1 MSAPGAWQRDT
12 FKAPRSF
19 LGEQMTTRLM
29 DRSRKIL
36 LGRLVAGTCHG
47 SCDTIPACS
56 PDSRPL
62 PLPLSTAFFGTQL
75 HREATPA
82 NCYFTVSLRDSV
94 QLSDLQGLICYL
106 REKILPGCA
115 PILREECPSA
125 DLSPHRDQDKAWG
138 MGIKNELTGD

>member
-19 LGEQMTTRLM
+19 LGEQMTTRLL

-36 LGRLVAGTCHG
+36 LGCLVAGTCHG
-47 SCDTIPACS
+47 SFDTIPACS
-56 PDSRPL
+56 PSSRLL
-62 PLPLSTAFFGTQL
+62 PLPLSTAFL
-75 HREATPA
+75 EPNATERQHLQTA
-82 NCYFTVSLRDSV
+82 YFTVSLRASV

-125 DLSPHRDQDKAWG
+125 DPPPHRDQDKAWG
-138 MGIKNELTGD
+138 MGIKNEPTED